1 MKTYSLVLMSVAVA
15 LSACAPAIIG
25 GGAVVGTAAVSE
37 KGISGALSDTQISTQ
52 IRAKFYSKDPELYY
66 KVGVTVTNGEVM
78 LAGAV
83 PNDTMQ
89 LDAVR
94 LAWEVRGVQRVIDNI
109 TVCRDTN
116 LGGFAQDS
124 WITTSLRSS
133 LLFDPDI
140 LSVNYSIKTM
150 NGIVYLMGVAQDQNE
165 LNRVINHARNTPYV
179 KKVVSYI
186 HIKGEVLNSVAPP
199 LDTHVKKPTP
209 PPPTVKLPASV
220 KESKTITDPGPMK
233 EEEDEEEESED

>member
-1 MKTYSLVLMSVAVA
+1 MEKIMKAHSLVVLLSVAAA

-37 KGISGALSDTQISTQ
+37 KGISGAISDTQISTQ
-52 IRAKFYSKDPELYY
+52 VRSKFYNKEPELYY

-78 LAGAV
+78 LTGAV
-83 PNDTMQ
+83 LTDTMQ

-109 TVCRDTN
+109 TVSRDTN

-133 LLFDPDI
+133 LLFDADI

-150 NGIVYLMGVAQDQNE
+150 DGVVYLMGIAQDQNE
-165 LNRVINHARNTPYV
+165 LNRVVNHARNTRSV
-179 KKVVSYI
+179 KKVVSYV
-186 HIKGEVLNSVAPP
+186 HVKGEVSG
-199 LDTHVKKPTP
+199 T
-209 PPPTVKLPASV
+209 S
-220 KESKTITDPGPMK
+220 
-233 EEEDEEEESED
+233 

>member
-1 MKTYSLVLMSVAVA
+1 MKAHSLLVLLSIAAA

-52 IRAKFYSKDPELYY
+52 IRSKFYNKEPELYY

-78 LAGAV
+78 LTGAV
-83 PNDTMQ
+83 PTDAMQ

-109 TVCRDTN
+109 TVSRDTN

-133 LLFDPDI
+133 LLFDADI

-150 NGIVYLMGVAQDQNE
+150 DGVVYLMGIAQDQNE
-165 LNRVINHARNTPYV
+165 LNRVVHHARNTRSV
-179 KKVVSYI
+179 KKVVSYV
-186 HIKGEVLNSVAPP
+186 HVKGEVSG
-199 LDTHVKKPTP
+199 T
-209 PPPTVKLPASV
+209 S
-220 KESKTITDPGPMK
+220 
-233 EEEDEEEESED
+233 